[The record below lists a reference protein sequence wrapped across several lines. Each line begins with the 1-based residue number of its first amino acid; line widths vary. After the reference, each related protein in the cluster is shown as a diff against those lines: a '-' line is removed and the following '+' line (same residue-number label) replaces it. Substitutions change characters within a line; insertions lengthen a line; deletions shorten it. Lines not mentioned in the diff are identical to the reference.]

1 MPENIN
7 NKRNYSVINFKITK
21 DKIILFSKATGQTDP
36 VYFDE
41 EHAKKLGLPSL
52 LAPPTFLTV
61 VEHSQNFT
69 EQYIADLGISFSK
82 IIHAG
87 QSYNYYQPVYA
98 NDTITLKGKILDIYT
113 KSNKSMQFVEFLSIY
128 SNQKSVIVSKSL
140 STIVL
145 M

>member
-1 MPENIN
+1 
-7 NKRNYSVINFKITK
+7 
-21 DKIILFSKATGQTDP
+21 
-36 VYFDE
+36 
-41 EHAKKLGLPSL
+41 SL

-61 VEHSQNFT
+61 IEHSQNFT
-69 EQYIADLGISFSK
+69 EQYIANLGISFSK

-128 SNQKSVIVSKSL
+128 SNQKSVMVSKSL